1 MIKRLVKTGNSL
13 ALVLDRGLLERTKID
28 AATLL
33 DVSTGGEAIVVSP
46 VRAHR
51 RVRRPAAGVAEARG
65 RFQAGAMPSVG
76 LRELKTRLSEYV
88 SRARS
93 GSGVLVTDRGH
104 VVAELLPPGSATAR
118 AGDGLVALARR
129 GLLTLGARNRPE
141 AYSRIPRSGKPGLA
155 KRLLDLERGKH

>member
-1 MIKRLVKTGNSL
+1 MIKRLIKTGNSL
-13 ALVLDRGLLERTKID
+13 ALVLDRGLLERTRIE
-28 AATLL
+28 AATAL
-33 DVSTGGEAIVVSP
+33 DVSTEGGAIVVSP

-51 RVRRPAAGVAEARG
+51 RVRRPAADVAEARA
-65 RFQAGAMPSVG
+65 RYPAGAMPSVG

-104 VVAELLPPGSATAR
+104 VVAALLPPGAAPAR
-118 AGDGLVALARR
+118 AGDGLVTLARR

-141 AYSRIPRSGKPGLA
+141 AYPRMPRSRTPGLA
-155 KRLLDLERGKH
+155 KRFLDLERGKH